1 MYNQMPYMMNY
12 PYMNMA
18 NTGAS
23 LSGASKLSNLL
34 SKINFSS
41 ILTNTQKTLNVV
53 NQAIPLYHQVKP
65 VVSNIKALG
74 KIGKEFTK
82 MNNTT
87 TTNNNN
93 NNNTNN
99 TQNNNIN
106 NSLYDNVPNP
116 TFFI

>member
-1 MYNQMPYMMNY
+1 MYNQIPYMMNY
-12 PYMNMA
+12 PYINMA
-18 NTGAS
+18 NNAAGIN
-23 LSGASKLSNLL
+23 GVSKLSSFL

-65 VVSNIKALG
+65 VVSNIRQLG

-82 MNNTT
+82 INNNTT
-87 TTNNNN
+87 NKTT
-93 NNNTNN
+93 
-99 TQNNNIN
+99 QSNNISN
-106 NSLYDNVPNP
+106 NISNNYNNVPNP